1 MDSQFLC
8 EISSLQRVWAWIKR
22 TFLGIIIFSS
32 TEAQFLGD
40 FSSTQAGRPYVKC
53 TSKIEQ
59 DFMHRISECWPN
71 HFIPSGMH
79 LNQAYFPNNSK
90 VFPHRISVSWQNLCV
105 PCMTRLFHAY
115 FSCYT
120 KGFMHAISESC
131 RILFNKSGM
140 HLYWTD
146 FSGYSKISA
155 RILRLMENSFRS
167 TRDAL

>member
-1 MDSQFLC
+1 MHGFSV
-8 EISSLQRVWAWIKR
+8 SLRNLIFAKGMSLNQV
-22 TFLGIIIFSS
+22 IIIFSS

-59 DFMHRISECWPN
+59 DFYAQNLRMLAKS
-71 HFIPSGMH
+71 FIPSGTH

-90 VFPHRISVSWQNLCV
+90 VFRHRISVSWQNLCV

-120 KGFMHAISESC
+120 KGFMHLISESC

-140 HLYWTD
+140 HLYCTD